1 MSQPAH
7 NESPQP
13 AGNVSENM
21 EAVLTEDAR
30 SARCTSAELMGPRAS
45 SDDLGQ
51 SSLL

>member
-1 MSQPAH
+1 MSQAAQD
-7 NESPQP
+7 ESPQP

-21 EAVLTEDAR
+21 EPVLTEDAR
-30 SARCTSAELMGPRAS
+30 SAKCTSAELMGPRAS